1 MQEGITS
8 VIDSKP
14 DYELEPIGIAS
25 FQDQAEKLA
34 NMGRNGDTYIVH
46 AAEGETVLPMEVLD
60 ANPQLK
66 NMLFTQMRDM
76 GIEPERYI
84 VGSELNSINPITGQP
99 EFFLK
104 KIFKG
109 LKNVGKALKKN
120 ASVILPLALG
130 YFVPGMGKI
139 AAGTL
144 GAGIGSLIEGDDPRE
159 ALRSAALGGLSGAAL
174 AAMSRPGI
182 SGDLT
187 QMRLFGQDLA
197 GGQGFRPGTFRNPFT
212 QAQQYFASG
221 TTDANKFADQS
232 FEFPEGQNLGAKLSD
247 AENQQFNRQFLTKEG
262 PTLKAANQLQ
272 SYSDLL
278 DFDLQ
283 NAKSLKDIQYP
294 SIPFTEGYTLK
305 GPSVEDIF
313 NSKEFKILTDPRN
326 PARLTG
332 DKALALLQKDF
343 PGPSFLQKYGVP
355 LAGVTTAAAL
365 GGFFSAPEEEPEEK
379 ILTGQDLIDADPD
392 KYYIDVDAEDF
403 VDDTKVDSIYGIPSL
418 EDLSPYPTIT
428 SPIFTAKK
436 GGAAFP
442 RRTGGIGPGLGSGK
456 KDDVPA
462 MLMDGEFVMTRKA
475 VKNAGNGSLNK
486 GIKNMYSL
494 MRNLE
499 ARRA

>member
-84 VGSELNSINPITGQP
+84 VGNQLNSINPITGQP

-144 GAGIGSLIEGDDPRE
+144 GAGVGSLIEGDDPRE

-187 QMRLFGQDLA
+187 QMKLFGQDLA

-212 QAQQYFASG
+212 QAQQTFQSG
-221 TTDANKFADQS
+221 STEANKFADQS
-232 FEFPEGQNLGAKLSD
+232 FEFPEGQNLGAPTGMSD
-247 AENQQFNRQFLTKEG
+247 QEFIKSTIEVE
-262 PTLKAANQLQ
+262 
-272 SYSDLL
+272 
-278 DFDLQ
+278 LQ
-283 NAKSLKDIQYP
+283 NSPSLKDIQYSYNP
-294 SIPFTEGYTLK
+294 LDPNYSLQGPDVDTITNSREYKELMLAGEKSPIKAIEYLK
-305 GPSVEDIF
+305 KQYS
-313 NSKEFKILTDPRN
+313 
-326 PARLTG
+326 
-332 DKALALLQKDF
+332 
-343 PGPSFLQKYGVP
+343 PSFLQKYGIP
-355 LAGVTTAAAL
+355 LAGITGAAAL
-365 GGFFSAPEEEPEEK
+365 GGFFSAPEEEPEEE
-379 ILTGQDLIDADPD
+379 ILTGQDLIDEDPD
-392 KYYIDVDAEDF
+392 KYYIDVAAQPF
-403 VDDTKVDSIYGIPSL
+403 VDKTQVDSVYGIPSL
-418 EDLSPYPTIT
+418 PEMSPYPIPTM
-428 SPIFTAKK
+428 PVFAAKK

-475 VKNAGNGSLNK
+475 VKNAGNGSLIK

>member
-84 VGSELNSINPITGQP
+84 VGNQLNSINPITGQP

-120 ASVILPLALG
+120 ASVILTLALG

-144 GAGIGSLIEGDDPRE
+144 GAGVGSLIEGDDPKE

-182 SGDLT
+182 SGDVT
-187 QMRLFGQDLA
+187 QMKLFGQDLR
-197 GGQGFRPGTFRNPFT
+197 GGQGFRSGTFRNPFT
-212 QAQQYFASG
+212 QAQQMLQSG
-221 TTDANKFADQS
+221 STEANKFANQS
-232 FEFPEGQNLGAKLSD
+232 LEFPEGGNFGAPTGMSD
-247 AENQQFNRQFLTKEG
+247 QEFIKSTIEVE
-262 PTLKAANQLQ
+262 
-272 SYSDLL
+272 
-278 DFDLQ
+278 LQ
-283 NAKSLKDIQYP
+283 NSPSLKDIQYSYNP
-294 SIPFTEGYTLK
+294 LDPNYSLQGPDVDTITNSREYKELMLAGEKSPIKAIEYLK
-305 GPSVEDIF
+305 KQYS
-313 NSKEFKILTDPRN
+313 
-326 PARLTG
+326 
-332 DKALALLQKDF
+332 
-343 PGPSFLQKYGVP
+343 PSFLQKYGIP
-355 LAGVTTAAAL
+355 LAGITGAAAL
-365 GGFFSAPEEEPEEK
+365 GGFFSAPEEEPEEE
-379 ILTGQDLIDADPD
+379 ILTGQDLIDEDPD
-392 KYYIDVDAEDF
+392 KYYIDVAAQPF
-403 VDDTKVDSIYGIPSL
+403 VDQTQVDSVYGIPSL
-418 EDLSPYPTIT
+418 PEMSPYPIPTM
-428 SPIFTAKK
+428 PVFAAKK

>member
-84 VGSELNSINPITGQP
+84 VGNQLNSINPITGQP

-187 QMRLFGQDLA
+187 QMKLFGQDLA

-212 QAQQYFASG
+212 QAQQTFQSG
-221 TTDANKFADQS
+221 STEANKFADQS
-232 FEFPEGQNLGAKLSD
+232 FEFPEGQNLGAPTGMSD
-247 AENQQFNRQFLTKEG
+247 QEFIKSTIEVE
-262 PTLKAANQLQ
+262 
-272 SYSDLL
+272 
-278 DFDLQ
+278 LQ
-283 NAKSLKDIQYP
+283 NSHSLKDIQYSYNP
-294 SIPFTEGYTLK
+294 LDPNYSLQGPDVDTITNSREYKELMLAGEKSPIKAIEYLK
-305 GPSVEDIF
+305 KQYS
-313 NSKEFKILTDPRN
+313 
-326 PARLTG
+326 
-332 DKALALLQKDF
+332 
-343 PGPSFLQKYGVP
+343 PSFLQKYGIP
-355 LAGVTTAAAL
+355 LAGITGAAAL
-365 GGFFSAPEEEPEEK
+365 GGFFSAPEEEPEEE
-379 ILTGQDLIDADPD
+379 ILTGQDLIDEDPD
-392 KYYIDVDAEDF
+392 KYYIDVAAQPF
-403 VDDTKVDSIYGIPSL
+403 VDKTQVDSVYGIPSL
-418 EDLSPYPTIT
+418 PEMSPYPIPTM
-428 SPIFTAKK
+428 PVFAAKK

>member
-84 VGSELNSINPITGQP
+84 VGNQLNSINPITGQP

-144 GAGIGSLIEGDDPRE
+144 GAGVGSLIEGDDPRE

-187 QMRLFGQDLA
+187 QMKLFGQDLA

-212 QAQQYFASG
+212 QAQQTFQSG
-221 TTDANKFADQS
+221 STEANKFADQS
-232 FEFPEGQNLGAKLSD
+232 FEFPEGQNLGAPTGMSD
-247 AENQQFNRQFLTKEG
+247 QEFIKSTIEVE
-262 PTLKAANQLQ
+262 
-272 SYSDLL
+272 
-278 DFDLQ
+278 LQ
-283 NAKSLKDIQYP
+283 NSPSLKDIQYSYNP
-294 SIPFTEGYTLK
+294 LDPNYSLQGPDVDTITNSREYKELMLAGEKSPIKAIEYLK
-305 GPSVEDIF
+305 KQYS
-313 NSKEFKILTDPRN
+313 
-326 PARLTG
+326 
-332 DKALALLQKDF
+332 
-343 PGPSFLQKYGVP
+343 PSFLQKYGIP
-355 LAGVTTAAAL
+355 LAGITGAAAL
-365 GGFFSAPEEEPEEK
+365 GGFFSAPEEEPEEE
-379 ILTGQDLIDADPD
+379 ILTGQDLIEEDPD
-392 KYYIDVDAEDF
+392 KYYIDVAAQPF
-403 VDDTKVDSIYGIPSL
+403 VDKTQVDSVYGIPSL
-418 EDLSPYPTIT
+418 PEMSPYPIPTM
-428 SPIFTAKK
+428 PVFAAKK

>member
-84 VGSELNSINPITGQP
+84 VGNQLNSINPITGQP

-144 GAGIGSLIEGDDPRE
+144 GAGVGSLIEGDDPR
-159 ALRSAALGGLSGAAL
+159 AAFRSAALGGLSGAAL

-187 QMRLFGQDLA
+187 QMKLFGQDLA

-212 QAQQYFASG
+212 QAQQTFQSG
-221 TTDANKFADQS
+221 STEANKFADQS
-232 FEFPEGQNLGAKLSD
+232 FEFPEGQNLGAPTGMSD
-247 AENQQFNRQFLTKEG
+247 QEFIKSTIEVE
-262 PTLKAANQLQ
+262 
-272 SYSDLL
+272 
-278 DFDLQ
+278 LQ
-283 NAKSLKDIQYP
+283 NSPSLKDIQYSYNP
-294 SIPFTEGYTLK
+294 LDPNYSLQGPDVDTITNSREYKELMLAGEKSPIKAIEYLK
-305 GPSVEDIF
+305 KQYS
-313 NSKEFKILTDPRN
+313 
-326 PARLTG
+326 
-332 DKALALLQKDF
+332 
-343 PGPSFLQKYGVP
+343 PSFLQKYGIP
-355 LAGVTTAAAL
+355 LAGITGAAAL
-365 GGFFSAPEEEPEEK
+365 GGFFSAPEEEPEEE
-379 ILTGQDLIDADPD
+379 ILTGQDLIDEDPD
-392 KYYIDVDAEDF
+392 KYYIDVAAQPF
-403 VDDTKVDSIYGIPSL
+403 VDKTQVDSVYGIPSL
-418 EDLSPYPTIT
+418 PEMSPYPIPTM
-428 SPIFTAKK
+428 PVFAAKK

>member
-84 VGSELNSINPITGQP
+84 VGNQLNSINPITGQP

-144 GAGIGSLIEGDDPRE
+144 GAGVGSLIEGDDPRE

-187 QMRLFGQDLA
+187 QMKLFGQDLA

-212 QAQQYFASG
+212 QAQQFFASG
-221 TTDANKFADQS
+221 TTDAEKFADPTS
-232 FEFPEGQNLGAKLSD
+232 FEFPEGQNLGAPTGMSD
-247 AENQQFNRQFLTKEG
+247 QEFFKSQAQVLD
-262 PTLKAANQLQ
+262 NQLNQ
-272 SYSDLL
+272 LS
-278 DFDLQ
+278 
-283 NAKSLKDIQYP
+283 SLKDIEYSANP
-294 SIPFTEGYTLK
+294 LSPNYTLK
-305 GPSVEDIF
+305 GPSVEDIV
-313 NSKEFKILTDPRN
+313 NSREFAEL
-326 PARLTG
+326 RLAGFTP
-332 DKALALLQKDF
+332 DKALAALQKDYS
-343 PGPSFLQKYGVP
+343 GPSFLQKYGIP
-355 LAGVTTAAAL
+355 LAGITGAAAL
-365 GGFFSAPEEEPEEK
+365 GGFFSAPEEEPEEE
-379 ILTGQDLIDADPD
+379 ILTGQDLIDEDPD
-392 KYYIDVDAEDF
+392 KYYIDVAAQPF
-403 VDDTKVDSIYGIPSL
+403 VDQTQVDSVYGIPSL
-418 EDLSPYPTIT
+418 PEMSPYPVPTM
-428 SPIFTAKK
+428 PVFAAKK

>member
-84 VGSELNSINPITGQP
+84 VGSEFNSINPITGQP

-182 SGDLT
+182 RGDLT
-187 QMRLFGQDLA
+187 QTGLFAQDLT

-221 TTDANKFADQS
+221 TTDADKFADQS
-232 FEFPEGQNLGAKLSD
+232 FKFPEGGNFSKSISDTNFADSLFQNRGMSVPGSATYADIANAPSL
-247 AENQQFNRQFLTKEG
+247 AEIE
-262 PTLKAANQLQ
+262 
-272 SYSDLL
+272 YS
-278 DFDLQ
+278 
-283 NAKSLKDIQYP
+283 
-294 SIPFTEGYTLK
+294 SIPFTEGYSLS
-305 GPSVEDIF
+305 GPSANQIME
-313 NSKEFKILTDPRN
+313 SKEFLTLTN
-326 PARLTG
+326 PALG
-332 DKALALLQKDF
+332 KKALSADKAISLLQKDF
-343 PGPSFLQKYGVP
+343 PGPSFLQKYGIP
-355 LAGVTTAAAL
+355 LAGITGAAAL
-365 GGFFSAPEEEPEEK
+365 GGFFSAPEEEPEEE

-392 KYYIDVDAEDF
+392 KYYIDVDAKDF
-403 VDDTKVDSIYGIPSL
+403 VDNTKVDSVYGIPSL
-418 EDLSPYPTIT
+418 EELSPYPTIT

>member
-187 QMRLFGQDLA
+187 QMKLFGQDLT

-212 QAQQYFASG
+212 QAQQTFQSG
-221 TTDANKFADQS
+221 STEANKFADQS
-232 FEFPEGQNLGAKLSD
+232 FEFPEGQNLGAPTGMSD
-247 AENQQFNRQFLTKEG
+247 QEFIKSTIEVE
-262 PTLKAANQLQ
+262 
-272 SYSDLL
+272 
-278 DFDLQ
+278 LQ
-283 NAKSLKDIQYP
+283 NSPSLKDIQYSYNP
-294 SIPFTEGYTLK
+294 LDPNYSLQGPDVDTITNSREYKELMLAGEKSPIKAIEYLK
-305 GPSVEDIF
+305 KQYS
-313 NSKEFKILTDPRN
+313 
-326 PARLTG
+326 
-332 DKALALLQKDF
+332 
-343 PGPSFLQKYGVP
+343 PSFLQKYGIP
-355 LAGVTTAAAL
+355 LAGITGAAAL
-365 GGFFSAPEEEPEEK
+365 GGFFSAPEEEPEEE
-379 ILTGQDLIDADPD
+379 ILTGQDLIDEDPD
-392 KYYIDVDAEDF
+392 KYYIDVAAQPF
-403 VDDTKVDSIYGIPSL
+403 VDKTQVDSVYGIPSL
-418 EDLSPYPTIT
+418 PEMSPYPIPTM
-428 SPIFTAKK
+428 PVFAAKK

>member
-84 VGSELNSINPITGQP
+84 VGNQLNSINPITGQP

-144 GAGIGSLIEGDDPRE
+144 GAGVGSLIEGDDPRE

-182 SGDLT
+182 SGELT
-187 QMRLFGQDLA
+187 QMKLFGQDLA

-212 QAQQYFASG
+212 QAQQTFQSG
-221 TTDANKFADQS
+221 STEANKFADQS
-232 FEFPEGQNLGAKLSD
+232 FEFPEGQNLGAPTGMSD
-247 AENQQFNRQFLTKEG
+247 QEFIKSTIEVE
-262 PTLKAANQLQ
+262 
-272 SYSDLL
+272 
-278 DFDLQ
+278 LQ
-283 NAKSLKDIQYP
+283 NSPSLKDIQYSYNP
-294 SIPFTEGYTLK
+294 LDPNYSLQGPDVDTITNSREYKELMLAGEKSPIKAIEYLK
-305 GPSVEDIF
+305 KQYS
-313 NSKEFKILTDPRN
+313 
-326 PARLTG
+326 
-332 DKALALLQKDF
+332 
-343 PGPSFLQKYGVP
+343 PSFLQKYGIP
-355 LAGVTTAAAL
+355 LAGITGAAAL
-365 GGFFSAPEEEPEEK
+365 GGFFSAPEEEPEEE
-379 ILTGQDLIDADPD
+379 ILTGQDLIDEDPD
-392 KYYIDVDAEDF
+392 KYYIDVAAQPF
-403 VDDTKVDSIYGIPSL
+403 VDKTQVDSVYGIPSL
-418 EDLSPYPTIT
+418 PEMSPYPIPTM
-428 SPIFTAKK
+428 PVFAAKK

>member
-84 VGSELNSINPITGQP
+84 VGNQLNSINPITGQP

-144 GAGIGSLIEGDDPRE
+144 GAGVGSLIEGDDPRE

-187 QMRLFGQDLA
+187 QMKLFGQDLA

-212 QAQQYFASG
+212 QAQQTFQSG
-221 TTDANKFADQS
+221 STEANKFADQS
-232 FEFPEGQNLGAKLSD
+232 FEFPEGQNLGAPTGMSD
-247 AENQQFNRQFLTKEG
+247 QEFIKSTIEVE
-262 PTLKAANQLQ
+262 
-272 SYSDLL
+272 
-278 DFDLQ
+278 LQ
-283 NAKSLKDIQYP
+283 NSPSLKDIQYSYNP
-294 SIPFTEGYTLK
+294 LDPNYSLQGPDVDTITNSREYKELMLAGEKSPIKAIEYLK
-305 GPSVEDIF
+305 KQYS
-313 NSKEFKILTDPRN
+313 
-326 PARLTG
+326 
-332 DKALALLQKDF
+332 
-343 PGPSFLQKYGVP
+343 PSFLQKYGIP
-355 LAGVTTAAAL
+355 LAGITGAAAL
-365 GGFFSAPEEEPEEK
+365 GGFFSAPEEEPEEE
-379 ILTGQDLIDADPD
+379 ILTGQDLID
-392 KYYIDVDAEDF
+392 E
-403 VDDTKVDSIYGIPSL
+403 
-418 EDLSPYPTIT
+418 
-428 SPIFTAKK
+428 
-436 GGAAFP
+436 
-442 RRTGGIGPGLGSGK
+442 
-456 KDDVPA
+456 
-462 MLMDGEFVMTRKA
+462 
-475 VKNAGNGSLNK
+475 
-486 GIKNMYSL
+486 
-494 MRNLE
+494 
-499 ARRA
+499 

>member
-84 VGSELNSINPITGQP
+84 VGNQLNSINPITGQP

-144 GAGIGSLIEGDDPRE
+144 GAGVGSLIEGDDPRE

-187 QMRLFGQDLA
+187 QMKLFGQDLA
-197 GGQGFRPGTFRNPFT
+197 GGQGFRTGTFRNPFT
-212 QAQQYFASG
+212 QAQQTFQSG
-221 TTDANKFADQS
+221 STEANKFADQS
-232 FEFPEGQNLGAKLSD
+232 FEFPEGQNLGAPTGMSD
-247 AENQQFNRQFLTKEG
+247 QEFIKSTIEVE
-262 PTLKAANQLQ
+262 
-272 SYSDLL
+272 
-278 DFDLQ
+278 LQ
-283 NAKSLKDIQYP
+283 NSPSLKDIQYSYNP
-294 SIPFTEGYTLK
+294 LDPNYSLQGPDVDTITNSREYKELMLAGEKSPIKAIEYLK
-305 GPSVEDIF
+305 KQYS
-313 NSKEFKILTDPRN
+313 
-326 PARLTG
+326 
-332 DKALALLQKDF
+332 
-343 PGPSFLQKYGVP
+343 PSFLQKYGIP
-355 LAGVTTAAAL
+355 LAGITGAAAL
-365 GGFFSAPEEEPEEK
+365 GGFFSAPEEEPEEE
-379 ILTGQDLIDADPD
+379 ILTGQDLIDEDPD
-392 KYYIDVDAEDF
+392 KYYIDVAAQPF
-403 VDDTKVDSIYGIPSL
+403 VDKTQVDSVYGIPSL
-418 EDLSPYPTIT
+418 PEMSPYPIPTM
-428 SPIFTAKK
+428 PVFAAKK

-475 VKNAGNGSLNK
+475 VKNAGKGSLNK

>member
-84 VGSELNSINPITGQP
+84 VGNQLNSINPITGQP

-144 GAGIGSLIEGDDPRE
+144 GAGVGSLIEGDDTRE

-187 QMRLFGQDLA
+187 QMKLFGQDLA

-212 QAQQYFASG
+212 QAQQTFQSG
-221 TTDANKFADQS
+221 STEANKFADQS
-232 FEFPEGQNLGAKLSD
+232 FEFPEGQNLGAPTGMSD
-247 AENQQFNRQFLTKEG
+247 QEFIKSTIEVE
-262 PTLKAANQLQ
+262 
-272 SYSDLL
+272 
-278 DFDLQ
+278 LQ
-283 NAKSLKDIQYP
+283 NSPSLKDIQYSYNP
-294 SIPFTEGYTLK
+294 LDPNYSLQGPDVDTITNSREYKELMLAGEKSHIKAIEYLK
-305 GPSVEDIF
+305 KQYS
-313 NSKEFKILTDPRN
+313 
-326 PARLTG
+326 
-332 DKALALLQKDF
+332 
-343 PGPSFLQKYGVP
+343 PSFLQKYGIP
-355 LAGVTTAAAL
+355 LAGITGAAAL
-365 GGFFSAPEEEPEEK
+365 GGFFSAPEEEPEEE
-379 ILTGQDLIDADPD
+379 ILTGQDLIDEDPD
-392 KYYIDVDAEDF
+392 KYYIDVAAQPF
-403 VDDTKVDSIYGIPSL
+403 VDKTQVDSVYGIPSL
-418 EDLSPYPTIT
+418 PQMSPYPIPTM
-428 SPIFTAKK
+428 PVFAAKK

-486 GIKNMYSL
+486 GIKNMFSL

-499 ARRA
+499 ARRE

>member
-84 VGSELNSINPITGQP
+84 VGNQLNSINPITGQP

-144 GAGIGSLIEGDDPRE
+144 GAGVGSLIEGDDPRE

-187 QMRLFGQDLA
+187 QMKLFGQDLA

-212 QAQQYFASG
+212 QAQQTFQSG
-221 TTDANKFADQS
+221 STEANKFADQS
-232 FEFPEGQNLGAKLSD
+232 FELPEGQNLGAPTGMSD
-247 AENQQFNRQFLTKEG
+247 QEFIKSTIEVE
-262 PTLKAANQLQ
+262 
-272 SYSDLL
+272 
-278 DFDLQ
+278 LQ
-283 NAKSLKDIQYP
+283 NSPSLKDIQYSYNP
-294 SIPFTEGYTLK
+294 LDPNYSLQGPDVDTITNSREYKELMLAGEKSPIKAIEYLK
-305 GPSVEDIF
+305 KQYS
-313 NSKEFKILTDPRN
+313 
-326 PARLTG
+326 
-332 DKALALLQKDF
+332 
-343 PGPSFLQKYGVP
+343 PSFLQKYGIP
-355 LAGVTTAAAL
+355 LAGITGAAAL
-365 GGFFSAPEEEPEEK
+365 GGFFSAPEEEPEEE
-379 ILTGQDLIDADPD
+379 ILTGQDLIDEDPD
-392 KYYIDVDAEDF
+392 KYYIDVAAQPF
-403 VDDTKVDSIYGIPSL
+403 VDKTQVDSVYGIPSL
-418 EDLSPYPTIT
+418 PEMSPYPIPTM
-428 SPIFTAKK
+428 PVFAAKK

>member
-84 VGSELNSINPITGQP
+84 VGNQLNSINPITGQP

-144 GAGIGSLIEGDDPRE
+144 GAGVGSLIEGDDPRE

-187 QMRLFGQDLA
+187 QMKLFGQDLA

-212 QAQQYFASG
+212 QAQQTFQSG
-221 TTDANKFADQS
+221 STEANKFADQS
-232 FEFPEGQNLGAKLSD
+232 FEFPEGQNLGAPTGMSD
-247 AENQQFNRQFLTKEG
+247 QEFIKSTIEVE
-262 PTLKAANQLQ
+262 
-272 SYSDLL
+272 
-278 DFDLQ
+278 LQ
-283 NAKSLKDIQYP
+283 NSPSLKDIQYSYNP
-294 SIPFTEGYTLK
+294 LDPNYSLQGPDVDTITNSREYKELMLAGEKSPIKAIEYLK
-305 GPSVEDIF
+305 KQYS
-313 NSKEFKILTDPRN
+313 
-326 PARLTG
+326 
-332 DKALALLQKDF
+332 
-343 PGPSFLQKYGVP
+343 PSFLQKYGIP
-355 LAGVTTAAAL
+355 LAGITGAAAL
-365 GGFFSAPEEEPEEK
+365 GGFFSAPEEEPEEE
-379 ILTGQDLIDADPD
+379 ILTGQDLIDEDPD
-392 KYYIDVDAEDF
+392 KYYIDVAAQPF
-403 VDDTKVDSIYGIPSL
+403 VDKTQVDSVYGIPSL
-418 EDLSPYPTIT
+418 PEMSPYPIPTM
-428 SPIFTAKK
+428 PVFAAKK

>member
-84 VGSELNSINPITGQP
+84 VGNQLNSINPITGQP
-99 EFFLK
+99 EFFFK

-144 GAGIGSLIEGDDPRE
+144 GAGVGSLIEGDDPRE

-187 QMRLFGQDLA
+187 QMKLFGQDLA

-212 QAQQYFASG
+212 QAQQTFQSG
-221 TTDANKFADQS
+221 STEANKFADQS
-232 FEFPEGQNLGAKLSD
+232 FEFPEGQNLGAPTGMSD
-247 AENQQFNRQFLTKEG
+247 QEFIKSTIEVE
-262 PTLKAANQLQ
+262 
-272 SYSDLL
+272 
-278 DFDLQ
+278 LQ
-283 NAKSLKDIQYP
+283 NSPSLKDIQYSYNP
-294 SIPFTEGYTLK
+294 LDPNYSLQGPDVDTITNSREYKELMLAGEKSPIKAIEYLK
-305 GPSVEDIF
+305 KQYS
-313 NSKEFKILTDPRN
+313 
-326 PARLTG
+326 
-332 DKALALLQKDF
+332 
-343 PGPSFLQKYGVP
+343 PSFLQKYGIP
-355 LAGVTTAAAL
+355 LAGITGAAAL
-365 GGFFSAPEEEPEEK
+365 GGFFSAPEEEPEEE
-379 ILTGQDLIDADPD
+379 ILTGQDLIDEDPD
-392 KYYIDVDAEDF
+392 KYYIDVAAQPF
-403 VDDTKVDSIYGIPSL
+403 VDKTQVDSVYGIPSL
-418 EDLSPYPTIT
+418 PEMSPYPIPTM
-428 SPIFTAKK
+428 PVFAAKK

>member
-1 MQEGITS
+1 MQEGITT

-84 VGSELNSINPITGQP
+84 VGNQLNSINPITGQP

-144 GAGIGSLIEGDDPRE
+144 GAGVGSLIEGDDPRE

-187 QMRLFGQDLA
+187 QMKLFGQDLA

-212 QAQQYFASG
+212 QAQQTFQSG
-221 TTDANKFADQS
+221 STEANKFADQS
-232 FEFPEGQNLGAKLSD
+232 FEFPEGQNLGAPTGMSD
-247 AENQQFNRQFLTKEG
+247 QEFIKSTIEVE
-262 PTLKAANQLQ
+262 
-272 SYSDLL
+272 
-278 DFDLQ
+278 LQ
-283 NAKSLKDIQYP
+283 NSPALKDIQYSYNP
-294 SIPFTEGYTLK
+294 LDPNYSLQGPDVDTITNSREYKELMLAGEKSPIKAIEYLK
-305 GPSVEDIF
+305 KQYS
-313 NSKEFKILTDPRN
+313 
-326 PARLTG
+326 
-332 DKALALLQKDF
+332 
-343 PGPSFLQKYGVP
+343 PSFLQKYGIP
-355 LAGVTTAAAL
+355 LAGITGAAAL
-365 GGFFSAPEEEPEEK
+365 GGFFSAPEEEPEEE
-379 ILTGQDLIDADPD
+379 ILTGQDLIDEDPD
-392 KYYIDVDAEDF
+392 KYYIDVAAQPF
-403 VDDTKVDSIYGIPSL
+403 VDKTQVDSVYGIPSL
-418 EDLSPYPTIT
+418 PEMSPYPIPTM
-428 SPIFTAKK
+428 PVFAAKK

>member
-84 VGSELNSINPITGQP
+84 VGNQLNSINPITGQP

-144 GAGIGSLIEGDDPRE
+144 GAGVGSLIEGDDPRQ
-159 ALRSAALGGLSGAAL
+159 ALRSAALGGMSGAAL

-187 QMRLFGQDLA
+187 QMKLFGQDLA

-212 QAQQYFASG
+212 QAQQTFQSG
-221 TTDANKFADQS
+221 STEANKFADQS
-232 FEFPEGQNLGAKLSD
+232 FEFPEGQNLGAPTGMSD
-247 AENQQFNRQFLTKEG
+247 QEFIKSTIEVE
-262 PTLKAANQLQ
+262 
-272 SYSDLL
+272 
-278 DFDLQ
+278 LQ
-283 NAKSLKDIQYP
+283 NSPSLKDIQYSYNP
-294 SIPFTEGYTLK
+294 LDPNYSLQGPDVDTITNSREYKELMLAGEKSPIKAIEYLK
-305 GPSVEDIF
+305 KQYS
-313 NSKEFKILTDPRN
+313 
-326 PARLTG
+326 
-332 DKALALLQKDF
+332 
-343 PGPSFLQKYGVP
+343 PSFLQKYGIP
-355 LAGVTTAAAL
+355 LAGITGAAAL
-365 GGFFSAPEEEPEEK
+365 GGFFSAPEEEPEEE
-379 ILTGQDLIDADPD
+379 ILTGQDLIDEDPD
-392 KYYIDVDAEDF
+392 KYYIDVAAQPF
-403 VDDTKVDSIYGIPSL
+403 VDKTQVDSVYGIPSL
-418 EDLSPYPTIT
+418 PEMPPYPIPTM
-428 SPIFTAKK
+428 PVFAAKK

>member
-8 VIDSKP
+8 GIDSKP

-84 VGSELNSINPITGQP
+84 VGNQLNSINPITGQP

-144 GAGIGSLIEGDDPRE
+144 GAGVGSLIEGDDPRE

-187 QMRLFGQDLA
+187 QMKLFGQDLA

-212 QAQQYFASG
+212 QAQQTFQSG
-221 TTDANKFADQS
+221 STEANKFADQS
-232 FEFPEGQNLGAKLSD
+232 FEFPEGQNLGAPTGMSD
-247 AENQQFNRQFLTKEG
+247 QEFIKSTIEVE
-262 PTLKAANQLQ
+262 
-272 SYSDLL
+272 
-278 DFDLQ
+278 LQ
-283 NAKSLKDIQYP
+283 NSPSLKDIQYSYNP
-294 SIPFTEGYTLK
+294 LDPNYSLQGPDVDTITNSREYKELMLAGEKSPIKAIEYLK
-305 GPSVEDIF
+305 KQYS
-313 NSKEFKILTDPRN
+313 
-326 PARLTG
+326 
-332 DKALALLQKDF
+332 
-343 PGPSFLQKYGVP
+343 PSFLQKYGIP
-355 LAGVTTAAAL
+355 LAGITGAAAL
-365 GGFFSAPEEEPEEK
+365 GGFFSAPEEEPEEE
-379 ILTGQDLIDADPD
+379 ILTGQDLIDEDPD
-392 KYYIDVDAEDF
+392 KYYIDVAAQPF
-403 VDDTKVDSIYGIPSL
+403 VDKTQVDSVYGIPSL
-418 EDLSPYPTIT
+418 PEMSPYPIPTM
-428 SPIFTAKK
+428 PVFAAKK

>member
-84 VGSELNSINPITGQP
+84 VGNQLNSINPITGQP

-144 GAGIGSLIEGDDPRE
+144 GAGVGSLIEGDDPRE

-187 QMRLFGQDLA
+187 QMKLFGQDLA

-212 QAQQYFASG
+212 QAQQTFESG
-221 TTDANKFADQS
+221 TTDADKFADPTS
-232 FEFPEGQNLGAKLSD
+232 FEFPEGQNLS
-247 AENQQFNRQFLTKEG
+247 
-262 PTLKAANQLQ
+262 
-272 SYSDLL
+272 
-278 DFDLQ
+278 
-283 NAKSLKDIQYP
+283 KSLSKTDTSYLK
-294 SIPFTEGYTLK
+294 SPFAKPPTIEEIVNSDSFKQTVAGVESLAGGKLTPDAILK
-305 GPSVEDIF
+305 
-313 NSKEFKILTDPRN
+313 
-326 PARLTG
+326 
-332 DKALALLQKDF
+332 LAQAEQKKLA
-343 PGPSFLQKYGVP
+343 PSFLQKYGIP
-355 LAGVTTAAAL
+355 LAGITGAAAL
-365 GGFFSAPEEEPEEK
+365 GGFFSAPEEEPEEE
-379 ILTGQDLIDADPD
+379 ILTGQDLIDEDPD
-392 KYYIDVDAEDF
+392 KYYIDVAAQPF
-403 VDDTKVDSIYGIPSL
+403 VDKTQVDSVYGIPSL
-418 EDLSPYPTIT
+418 PQMSPYPIPTM
-428 SPIFTAKK
+428 PVFAAKK

-442 RRTGGIGPGLGSGK
+442 RRTGGIGPGLGSG
-456 KDDVPA
+456 
-462 MLMDGEFVMTRKA
+462 
-475 VKNAGNGSLNK
+475 
-486 GIKNMYSL
+486 
-494 MRNLE
+494 
-499 ARRA
+499 

>member
-84 VGSELNSINPITGQP
+84 VGNQLNSINPITGQP

-144 GAGIGSLIEGDDPRE
+144 GAGVGSLIEGDDPRE

-187 QMRLFGQDLA
+187 QMKLFGQDLA

-212 QAQQYFASG
+212 QAQQTFQSG
-221 TTDANKFADQS
+221 STEANKFADQS
-232 FEFPEGQNLGAKLSD
+232 FEFPEGQNLGAPTGMSD
-247 AENQQFNRQFLTKEG
+247 QDFFKSQAQVLD
-262 PTLKAANQLQ
+262 NQLNQ
-272 SYSDLL
+272 LS
-278 DFDLQ
+278 
-283 NAKSLKDIQYP
+283 SLKDIEYSANP
-294 SIPFTEGYTLK
+294 LSPNYTLK
-305 GPSVEDIF
+305 GPSVEDIV
-313 NSKEFKILTDPRN
+313 NSREFAEL
-326 PARLTG
+326 RLAGFTP
-332 DKALALLQKDF
+332 DKALAALQKDYS
-343 PGPSFLQKYGVP
+343 GPSFLQKYGIP
-355 LAGVTTAAAL
+355 LAGITGAAAL
-365 GGFFSAPEEEPEEK
+365 GGFFSAPEEEPEEE
-379 ILTGQDLIDADPD
+379 ILTGQDLIDEDPD
-392 KYYIDVDAEDF
+392 KYYIDVAAQPF
-403 VDDTKVDSIYGIPSL
+403 VDKTQVDSVYGIPSL
-418 EDLSPYPTIT
+418 PEMSPYPIPTM
-428 SPIFTAKK
+428 PVFAAKK

>member
-84 VGSELNSINPITGQP
+84 VGNQLNSINPITGQP

-120 ASVILPLALG
+120 ASIVLPFVLG
-130 YFVPGMGKI
+130 QFGI
-139 AAGTL
+139 GTTASGLL
-144 GAGIGSLIEGDDPRE
+144 GAGLGSLIQGDDPKE
-159 ALRSAALGGLSGAAL
+159 AFQKAAIGGLSGAAL
-174 AAMSRPGI
+174 AGLRNVGRGEGTFTGGVLADLEQGFKEPTLSNPVKRFQKFFGLSDTAPVNDATTS
-182 SGDLT
+182 SGKIYKAELLPNMPT
-187 QMRLFGQDLA
+187 EKTIAGQKNMVEL
-197 GGQGFRPGTFRNPFT
+197 GQGLP
-212 QAQQYFASG
+212 SL
-221 TTDANKFADQS
+221 DQS
-232 FEFPEGQNLGAKLSD
+232 IFKGP
-247 AENQQFNRQFLTKEG
+247 FN
-262 PTLKAANQLQ
+262 PT
-272 SYSDLL
+272 YSDLEL
-278 DFDLQ
+278 AASTDFDYLTKFQ
-283 NAKSLKDIQYP
+283 GFSPQEAM
-294 SIPFTEGYTLK
+294 
-305 GPSVEDIF
+305 
-313 NSKEFKILTDPRN
+313 KILR
-326 PARLTG
+326 
-332 DKALALLQKDF
+332 KDF
-343 PGPSFLQKYGVP
+343 DPSFLQKYGIP
-355 LAGVTTAAAL
+355 LAGITGAAAL
-365 GGFFSAPEEEPEEK
+365 GGFFSAPEEEPEEE
-379 ILTGQDLIDADPD
+379 ILTGQDLIDEDPD
-392 KYYIDVDAEDF
+392 KYYIDVAAQPF
-403 VDDTKVDSIYGIPSL
+403 VDKTLVDSVYGIPSL
-418 EDLSPYPTIT
+418 PEMSPYPI
-428 SPIFTAKK
+428 PKMPVFKAKK

>member
-84 VGSELNSINPITGQP
+84 VGNQLNSINPITGQP

-120 ASVILPLALG
+120 ASIVLPFVLG
-130 YFVPGMGKI
+130 QFGI
-139 AAGTL
+139 GTTASGLL
-144 GAGIGSLIEGDDPRE
+144 GAGLGSLIQGDDPKE
-159 ALRSAALGGLSGAAL
+159 ALRKAAIGGLSGAAL
-174 AAMSRPGI
+174 AGLRNVGRGGGTFTGGVLADLEQGYQGLRPKNIGETLSNPFKRAQQALSNFASGFAKKQPSSIDNVVTNTQTQNLANVETGNLFKEGGMSYP
-182 SGDLT
+182 GDLT
-187 QMRLFGQDLA
+187 AFEV
-197 GGQGFRPGTFRNPFT
+197 
-212 QAQQYFASG
+212 
-221 TTDANKFADQS
+221 DQ
-232 FEFPEGQNLGAKLSD
+232 
-247 AENQQFNRQFLTKEG
+247 
-262 PTLKAANQLQ
+262 AANLM
-272 SYSDLL
+272 DLE
-278 DFDLQ
+278 
-283 NAKSLKDIQYP
+283 SLKDIEYS
-294 SIPFTEGYTLK
+294 SIPFTQGYSLK
-305 GPSVEDIF
+305 GPSVDDIIK
-313 NSKEFKILTDPRN
+313 SREFAEL
-326 PARLTG
+326 RLAGFTP
-332 DKALALLQKDF
+332 DKALAALQKEYT
-343 PGPSFLQKYGVP
+343 GPSFLQKYGIP
-355 LAGVTTAAAL
+355 LAGITGAAAL
-365 GGFFSAPEEEPEEK
+365 GGFFSAPEEEPEEE
-379 ILTGQDLIDADPD
+379 ILTGQDLIDEDPD
-392 KYYIDVDAEDF
+392 KYYIDVAAQPF
-403 VDDTKVDSIYGIPSL
+403 VDKTQVDSVYGIPSL
-418 EDLSPYPTIT
+418 PQMSPYPIPTM
-428 SPIFTAKK
+428 PVFAAKK

>member
-84 VGSELNSINPITGQP
+84 VGNQLNSINPITGQP

-120 ASVILPLALG
+120 ASVVLPLALG

-144 GAGIGSLIEGDDPRE
+144 GAGVGSLIEGDDPRE

-187 QMRLFGQDLA
+187 QMKLFGQDLI

-212 QAQQYFASG
+212 QAQQMFQSG
-221 TTDANKFADQS
+221 STEANKFADQS
-232 FEFPEGQNLGAKLSD
+232 FKFPEGQNLGAPTGMSD
-247 AENQQFNRQFLTKEG
+247 QEFIKSTIEVE
-262 PTLKAANQLQ
+262 
-272 SYSDLL
+272 
-278 DFDLQ
+278 LQ
-283 NAKSLKDIQYP
+283 NSPSLKDIQYSYNP
-294 SIPFTEGYTLK
+294 LDPNFSLQGPDVDTITNSREYKELMLAGEKSPIKAIEYLK
-305 GPSVEDIF
+305 KQYS
-313 NSKEFKILTDPRN
+313 
-326 PARLTG
+326 
-332 DKALALLQKDF
+332 
-343 PGPSFLQKYGVP
+343 PSFLQKYGIP
-355 LAGVTTAAAL
+355 LAGITGAAAL
-365 GGFFSAPEEEPEEK
+365 GGFFSAPEEEPEEE
-379 ILTGQDLIDADPD
+379 ILTGQDLIDEDPD
-392 KYYIDVDAEDF
+392 KYYIDVAAQPF
-403 VDDTKVDSIYGIPSL
+403 VDQTQVDSVYGIPSL
-418 EDLSPYPTIT
+418 PEMSPYPVPTM
-428 SPIFTAKK
+428 PVFTAKK

>member
-84 VGSELNSINPITGQP
+84 VGNQLNSINPITGQP

-144 GAGIGSLIEGDDPRE
+144 GAGVGSLIEGDDPRE

-187 QMRLFGQDLA
+187 QMKLFGQDLA

-212 QAQQYFASG
+212 QAQQMLQSG
-221 TTDANKFADQS
+221 STEANKFADQS
-232 FEFPEGQNLGAKLSD
+232 FEFPEGQNLGAPTGMSD
-247 AENQQFNRQFLTKEG
+247 QEFIKSTIEVE
-262 PTLKAANQLQ
+262 
-272 SYSDLL
+272 
-278 DFDLQ
+278 LQ
-283 NAKSLKDIQYP
+283 NSPSLKDIQYSYNP
-294 SIPFTEGYTLK
+294 LDPNYSLQGPDVDTITNSREYKELMLAGEKSPIKAIEYLK
-305 GPSVEDIF
+305 KQYS
-313 NSKEFKILTDPRN
+313 
-326 PARLTG
+326 
-332 DKALALLQKDF
+332 
-343 PGPSFLQKYGVP
+343 PSFLQKYGIP
-355 LAGVTTAAAL
+355 LAGITGAAAL
-365 GGFFSAPEEEPEEK
+365 GGFFSAPEEEPEEE
-379 ILTGQDLIDADPD
+379 ILTGQDLIDEDPD
-392 KYYIDVDAEDF
+392 KYYIDVAAQPF
-403 VDDTKVDSIYGIPSL
+403 VDKTQVDSVYGIPSL
-418 EDLSPYPTIT
+418 PEMSPYPIPTM
-428 SPIFTAKK
+428 PVFAAKK

>member
-8 VIDSKP
+8 VIDRKP

-120 ASVILPLALG
+120 ASVVLPLALG

-144 GAGIGSLIEGDDPRE
+144 GAGVGSLIEGDDPRE

-182 SGDLT
+182 RGDLT
-187 QMRLFGQDLA
+187 QTGLFAQDLA
-197 GGQGFRPGTFRNPFT
+197 SGQGFRPGTFRNPFT

-221 TTDANKFADQS
+221 TTDADKFADVTS
-232 FEFPEGQNLGAKLSD
+232 FEYPEGGNFGAPTGMSD
-247 AENQQFNRQFLTKEG
+247 QEFIKSTIEVELNNS
-262 PTLKAANQLQ
+262 P
-272 SYSDLL
+272 
-278 DFDLQ
+278 
-283 NAKSLKDIQYP
+283 SLKDIQYSYNP
-294 SIPFTEGYTLK
+294 LDPNFSLK
-305 GPSVEDIF
+305 GPDVDTIT
-313 NSKEFKILTDPRN
+313 NSREYKELMLAGEKSPI
-326 PARLTG
+326 
-332 DKALALLQKDF
+332 KAIEYLKKQYS
-343 PGPSFLQKYGVP
+343 PSFLQKYGIP
-355 LAGVTTAAAL
+355 LAGITGAAAL
-365 GGFFSAPEEEPEEK
+365 GGFFSAPEEEPEEE
-379 ILTGQDLIDADPD
+379 ILTGQDLIDEDPD
-392 KYYIDVDAEDF
+392 KYYIDVAAQPF
-403 VDDTKVDSIYGIPSL
+403 VDQTQVDSVYGIPSL
-418 EDLSPYPTIT
+418 PEMSPYPVPTM
-428 SPIFTAKK
+428 PVFAAKK

-499 ARRA
+499 ARRT

>member
-84 VGSELNSINPITGQP
+84 VGNQLNSINPITGQP

-130 YFVPGMGKI
+130 YFVPGMGKTLTG
-139 AAGTL
+139 AL
-144 GAGIGSLIEGDDPRE
+144 GAGVGSLIEGDDPRE

-174 AAMSRPGI
+174 ARLTGGPTGFSSDLSK
-182 SGDLT
+182 SGAFLKGLT
-187 QMRLFGQDLA
+187 GAEDFA
-197 GGQGFRPGTFRNPFT
+197 EGTFRNPVTEAQKFFAPRT
-212 QAQQYFASG
+212 IEAQAPSIDNVMPNTEAQKLADAEMG
-221 TTDANKFADQS
+221 DTTFADNI
-232 FEFPEGQNLGAKLSD
+232 F
-247 AENQQFNRQFLTKEG
+247 KEG
-262 PTLKAANQLQ
+262 GMSVPGSATYADIANRP
-272 SYSDLL
+272 
-278 DFDLQ
+278 
-283 NAKSLKDIQYP
+283 SLKDIEYS

-305 GPSVEDIF
+305 GPSVEDIV
-313 NSKEFKILTDPRN
+313 NSQEFAEL
-326 PARLTG
+326 RLAGFTP
-332 DKALALLQKDF
+332 DKALAALQKDYS
-343 PGPSFLQKYGVP
+343 GPSFLQKYGIP
-355 LAGVTTAAAL
+355 LAGITGAAAL
-365 GGFFSAPEEEPEEK
+365 GGFFSAPEEEPEEE
-379 ILTGQDLIDADPD
+379 ILTGQDLIDEDPD
-392 KYYIDVDAEDF
+392 KYYIDVAAQPF
-403 VDDTKVDSIYGIPSL
+403 VDKTQVDSVYGIPSL
-418 EDLSPYPTIT
+418 PQMSPYPIPTM
-428 SPIFTAKK
+428 PVFAAKK

>member
-76 GIEPERYI
+76 GIEPERFI
-84 VGSELNSINPITGQP
+84 VGNQLNSINPITGQP

-144 GAGIGSLIEGDDPRE
+144 GAGVGSLIEGDDPRE

-187 QMRLFGQDLA
+187 QMKLFGQDLA

-212 QAQQYFASG
+212 QAQQTFQSG
-221 TTDANKFADQS
+221 STEANKFADQS
-232 FEFPEGQNLGAKLSD
+232 FEFPEGQNLGAPTGMSD
-247 AENQQFNRQFLTKEG
+247 QEFIKSTIEVE
-262 PTLKAANQLQ
+262 
-272 SYSDLL
+272 
-278 DFDLQ
+278 LQ
-283 NAKSLKDIQYP
+283 NSPSLKDIQYSYNP
-294 SIPFTEGYTLK
+294 LDPNYSLQGPDVDTITNSREYKELMLAGEKSPIKAIEYLK
-305 GPSVEDIF
+305 KQYS
-313 NSKEFKILTDPRN
+313 
-326 PARLTG
+326 
-332 DKALALLQKDF
+332 
-343 PGPSFLQKYGVP
+343 PSFLQKYGIP
-355 LAGVTTAAAL
+355 LAGITGAAAL
-365 GGFFSAPEEEPEEK
+365 GGFFSAPEEEPEEE
-379 ILTGQDLIDADPD
+379 ILTGQDLIDEDPD
-392 KYYIDVDAEDF
+392 KYYIDVAAQPF
-403 VDDTKVDSIYGIPSL
+403 VDKTQVDSVYGIPSL
-418 EDLSPYPTIT
+418 PEMSPYPIPTM
-428 SPIFTAKK
+428 PVFAAKK

>member
-305 GPSVEDIF
+305 GPSVEDIIY
-313 NSKEFKILTDPRN
+313 SREFADLRLAGLTPDE
-326 PARLTG
+326 
-332 DKALALLQKDF
+332 ALAALQKDYS
-343 PGPSFLQKYGVP
+343 GPSFLQKYGIP
-355 LAGVTTAAAL
+355 LAGITGAAAL
-365 GGFFSAPEEEPEEK
+365 GGFFSAPEEEPEEE
-379 ILTGQDLIDADPD
+379 ILTGQDLIDEDPD
-392 KYYIDVDAEDF
+392 KYYIDVAAQPF
-403 VDDTKVDSIYGIPSL
+403 VDKTQVDSVYGIPSL
-418 EDLSPYPTIT
+418 PEMSPYPIPTM
-428 SPIFTAKK
+428 PVFAAKK

>member
-46 AAEGETVLPMEVLD
+46 AAEGETVLPMDVLD

-84 VGSELNSINPITGQP
+84 VGNQLNSINPITGQP

-144 GAGIGSLIEGDDPRE
+144 GAGVGSLIEGDDPRE

-187 QMRLFGQDLA
+187 QAGLFKDDLI
-197 GGQGFRPGTFRNPFT
+197 GGQGFRPGTFRKPCT
-212 QAQQYFASG
+212 QAQQYF
-221 TTDANKFADQS
+221 D
-232 FEFPEGQNLGAKLSD
+232 
-247 AENQQFNRQFLTKEG
+247 
-262 PTLKAANQLQ
+262 
-272 SYSDLL
+272 
-278 DFDLQ
+278 
-283 NAKSLKDIQYP
+283 
-294 SIPFTEGYTLK
+294 
-305 GPSVEDIF
+305 
-313 NSKEFKILTDPRN
+313 
-326 PARLTG
+326 
-332 DKALALLQKDF
+332 
-343 PGPSFLQKYGVP
+343 
-355 LAGVTTAAAL
+355 
-365 GGFFSAPEEEPEEK
+365 
-379 ILTGQDLIDADPD
+379 
-392 KYYIDVDAEDF
+392 
-403 VDDTKVDSIYGIPSL
+403 
-418 EDLSPYPTIT
+418 
-428 SPIFTAKK
+428 
-436 GGAAFP
+436 
-442 RRTGGIGPGLGSGK
+442 
-456 KDDVPA
+456 
-462 MLMDGEFVMTRKA
+462 
-475 VKNAGNGSLNK
+475 
-486 GIKNMYSL
+486 
-494 MRNLE
+494 
-499 ARRA
+499 

>member
-84 VGSELNSINPITGQP
+84 VGNQLNSINPITGQP

-120 ASVILPLALG
+120 ASIVLPFVLG
-130 YFVPGMGKI
+130 QFGI
-139 AAGTL
+139 GTTASGLL
-144 GAGIGSLIEGDDPRE
+144 GAGLGSLIQGDDPKE
-159 ALRSAALGGLSGAAL
+159 AFRKATIGGLSGAAL
-174 AAMSRPGI
+174 AGLRNVG
-182 SGDLT
+182 
-187 QMRLFGQDLA
+187 R
-197 GGQGFRPGTFRNPFT
+197 GGGTFTGGVLADLKQGSEGLRPKNIGETLSNPFKR
-212 QAQQYFASG
+212 AQQYFASG
-221 TTDANKFADQS
+221 TTEAQAPSIDNVMTNTEAQKLADAEMSTSYFKSPFAKPPTIEEIVDSDS
-232 FEFPEGQNLGAKLSD
+232 FKQTVAGVESLSGDKLTSD
-247 AENQQFNRQFLTKEG
+247 AI
-262 PTLKAANQLQ
+262 LK
-272 SYSDLL
+272 
-278 DFDLQ
+278 
-283 NAKSLKDIQYP
+283 
-294 SIPFTEGYTLK
+294 
-305 GPSVEDIF
+305 
-313 NSKEFKILTDPRN
+313 
-326 PARLTG
+326 
-332 DKALALLQKDF
+332 LAQAEQKKLA
-343 PGPSFLQKYGVP
+343 PSFLQKYGIP
-355 LAGVTTAAAL
+355 LAGITGAAAL
-365 GGFFSAPEEEPEEK
+365 GGFFSAPEEEPEEE
-379 ILTGQDLIDADPD
+379 ILTGQDLIDEDPD
-392 KYYIDVDAEDF
+392 KYYIDVAAQPF
-403 VDDTKVDSIYGIPSL
+403 VDQTQVDSVYGIPSL
-418 EDLSPYPTIT
+418 PEMSPYPVPTM
-428 SPIFTAKK
+428 PVFAAKK